1 MTQGQPPAAGQS
13 GANPV
18 PLVILNPTA
27 NRGKM
32 SHHRQALTE
41 WMQRS
46 GAEYAETQKRGDAQT
61 LAHMAGLEG
70 RPIIVVGGDGTVH
83 EAANGLLEVA
93 ARVPM
98 GIIPAGSGND
108 FACQTLGLPKDIDAA
123 LERAFS
129 GALRTVDA
137 GMVNG
142 HFFVNSFSAGLDG
155 DIALAAS
162 RLKRYPLME
171 GEVLY
176 YTAALR
182 QLLFGYGRCP
192 WLRYGMDGGEE
203 SAASNAEQSP
213 QSESDTF
220 KRYVLIAVTNGP
232 TYGAGFRINPRA
244 DPQDGLFDIC
254 AVRYTPLLRALNLL
268 PVVRKG
274 EHEGLPEVRLH
285 RATAIHIETRT
296 PVTIQMDGE
305 TAQGSIFD
313 VRNLPGAL
321 TVRV

>member
-13 GANPV
+13 GASPV
-18 PLVILNPTA
+18 PLVILNPAA

-32 SHHRQALTE
+32 SHHRQALAE

-61 LAHMAGLEG
+61 LARMAGLEG

-83 EAANGLLEVA
+83 EAANGILEVA

-123 LERAFS
+123 LERAFN
-129 GALRTVDA
+129 GEPRIVDA
-137 GMVNG
+137 GMMNG

-192 WLRYGMDGGEE
+192 WLRYGIDGSEE
-203 SAASNAEQSP
+203 PATGSSEASP
-213 QSESDTF
+213 QPGGDAY

-232 TYGAGFRINPRA
+232 TYGAGFRINPTA

-254 AVRYTPLLRALNLL
+254 AVHYTPLLRALNLL

-274 EHEGLPEVRLH
+274 EHEGLPEVQFH
-285 RATAIHIETRT
+285 RAKAVHIETRT

-305 TAQGSIFD
+305 TTQGSIFD